1 MTIDTPPDIFVFPVS
16 FAQQRLW
23 FLDRFAPGSPFYNL
37 PTVVRLQ
44 GKLDVS
50 ILEQSFQAIVQRHE
64 SLRTTFT
71 TVDGQPVQ
79 EIASQLDFTLQIV
92 DLRARPTVEKDAE
105 VQALA
110 TQEAQR
116 PFNLE
121 RAPLFRVTLLHLAEK
136 EQILLLTMHHIIS
149 DGWSMGVLLREL
161 AALYKAF
168 SANKPFPLP
177 ELPIQYADFALWQRD
192 WLQAKVLENLIA
204 YWKEQLAD
212 APPLLDLPSDR
223 PRPLEQTFRG
233 ATQVFE
239 LSAPLTA
246 ALKALSRQ
254 EDTTL
259 FMTLLAAFKAL
270 LSRYTGQDDVVVGS
284 AIANRNRAEVEGL
297 IGFFVNTLV
306 LRTDLSDNPSFK
318 TLLGRVREVTL
329 AAYAHQDLPF
339 EKLVEELQPERSLS
353 YNPLFQVMFQL
364 RNAPMP
370 ALQLG
375 ELTLTPLTVEQGTT
389 QFDLSF
395 DVTELERSLQ
405 VSIEYSTDLFDASTI
420 SRMFAHYQMLLTAS
434 TLR

>member
-1 MTIDTPPDIFVFPVS
+1 
-16 FAQQRLW
+16 
-23 FLDRFAPGSPFYNL
+23 
-37 PTVVRLQ
+37 
-44 GKLDVS
+44 
-50 ILEQSFQAIVQRHE
+50 
-64 SLRTTFT
+64 
-71 TVDGQPVQ
+71 
-79 EIASQLDFTLQIV
+79 
-92 DLRARPTVEKDAE
+92 
-105 VQALA
+105 
-110 TQEAQR
+110 
-116 PFNLE
+116 
-121 RAPLFRVTLLHLAEK
+121 
-136 EQILLLTMHHIIS
+136 
-149 DGWSMGVLLREL
+149 
-161 AALYKAF
+161 
-168 SANKPFPLP
+168 
-177 ELPIQYADFALWQRD
+177 
-192 WLQAKVLENLIA
+192 LENLIA
-204 YWKEQLAD
+204 YWRKQLD
-212 APPLLDLPSDR
+212 NAPPLLDLPSDR

-270 LSRYTGQDDVVVGS
+270 LSRYTGQDDIVVGS

-370 ALQLG
+370 ALQLA
-375 ELTLTPLTVEQGTT
+375 EVTLTPLTVEQGTT

-395 DVTELERSLQ
+395 DVTELARSLQ
-405 VSIEYSTDLFDASTI
+405 VSIEYSTDLFDSSTI
-420 SRMFAHYQMLLTAS
+420 SRMFAHYQMLLTAIVANPEQCIDFLPLLTPDEQQLLEERGVRGDVCIHALFEAQVEQTPDAVAVVFENQQLS
-434 TLR
+434 YLELNQRANQIATYLQQLGVKPETLVGICANTIPTYRQNTKPARHHQ